1 MFLILYFGLYLSKVF
16 NVLVSNIAYQEI
28 SVVFWTWH
36 IFINSTKNFYPLHT
50 RAVLFCGVF
59 FLGGGIYNYFMNIT
73 NLTRNIWDFEF
84 DWTESFYNGYKL
96 IYSSNPCFSFIDRK
110 LFRPGLVFSFLSQKG
125 VYLYFFKS
133 RHASNDTGYPIKW
146 CLIVGSSSL
155 CSRRQQSCYW
165 SWWQESQGETI
176 SMGFSWR

>member
-1 MFLILYFGLYLSKVF
+1 MTSWVIKISGNISVLMFLILYFGLYLSKVF

-36 IFINSTKNFYPLHT
+36 IFINSTNNFYPLHT
-50 RAVLFCGVF
+50 RAFFWGGGYLLLFCEYHQPDF
-59 FLGGGIYNYFMNIT
+59 
-73 NLTRNIWDFEF
+73 RNIWDFEF

-110 LFRPGLVFSFLSQKG
+110 LFRPGLVFSFLIQKG

-133 RHASNDTGYPIKW
+133 CK
-146 CLIVGSSSL
+146 
-155 CSRRQQSCYW
+155 
-165 SWWQESQGETI
+165 
-176 SMGFSWR
+176 

>member
-16 NVLVSNIAYQEI
+16 NVFVSNIAYQEI
-28 SVVFWTWH
+28 SVIFWTWH

-50 RAVLFCGVF
+50 RAVLFWVF
-59 FLGGGIYNYFMNIT
+59 FGGGYLLLFYEYHQPDF
-73 NLTRNIWDFEF
+73 RNIWDFEF

-110 LFRPGLVFSFLSQKG
+110 VFRPGLVFSFLSQKG

-146 CLIVGSSSL
+146 CLVVGSSSL